1 MARTPKP
8 TNLKLVTGNPGKR
21 PLNKQEPDPEYLA
34 DLTAPEYL
42 SPGAKS
48 IWDQVAPKLRES
60 RLLTVVDVPILGMLC
75 ESLFEYRRSTVHCS
89 KSPLSKSKK
98 AASEVESEEPDG
110 EVKSKK
116 TSGEVL
122 SQWKIVQSM
131 SLKQVMMIAREFGM
145 TPAARTKIQ
154 VQPQGELDFGD
165 GENYFT

>member
-1 MARTPKP
+1 M
-8 TNLKLVTGNPGKR
+8 
-21 PLNKQEPDPEYLA
+21 
-34 DLTAPEYL
+34 
-42 SPGAKS
+42 
-48 IWDQVAPKLRES
+48 
-60 RLLTVVDVPILGMLC
+60 DVPILGMLC

-89 KSPLSKSKK
+89 NTPLD
-98 AASEVESEEPDG
+98 ESE
-110 EVKSKK
+110 K
-116 TSGEVL
+116 TGGEVL